1 MHALVPRWLLICSA
15 YLLCG
20 GGAALAQTQPQA
32 QPQASNWNSP
42 NNGPWR
48 TMSQGADSKLMLEGH
63 DAVAYF
69 TQNKAVK
76 GDPAIK
82 LDHLGVT
89 YRFSTEANRALFAAS
104 PEKYMPQFGGFCSN
118 GIDYAVPWG
127 GGGSENTWRIYK
139 GKLYVFGGQSSRD
152 EFEMDTVLNLDRAHQ
167 LWNSE
172 VAGSNALITRYKR
185 LVFRV
190 PHYKSGA
197 QLAAE
202 YAAKLDS
209 KTLPVMPGAPQ
220 VVPQQ

>member
-1 MHALVPRWLLICSA
+1 MQTLLFRLFCLCTP
-15 YLLCG
+15 LLFLG
-20 GGAALAQTQPQA
+20 LGAALAQGA
-32 QPQASNWNSP
+32 NWASP

-48 TMSQGADSKLMLEGH
+48 TMSDGADNQLMLEGY

-82 LDHLGVT
+82 LERLGVT
-89 YRFSTEANRALFAAS
+89 YRFSSEANKALFAAA
-104 PEKYMPQFGGFCSN
+104 PEKYMPQFGGFCAN

-139 GKLYVFGGQSSRD
+139 GKLYVFGGQNSRD
-152 EFEMDTVLNLDRAHQ
+152 EFEMDTVQNLDRAHA

-172 VAGSNALITRYKR
+172 VAGANAVFTRYKR
-185 LVFRV
+185 LIFRV

-197 QLAAE
+197 QLKAE

-209 KTLPVMPGAPQ
+209 KTLPVMPGAAQ
-220 VVPQQ
+220 IVPQ